1 MIRIKPNI
9 AVVSTLLLL
18 TSIPIT
24 TQADLPALTDKCLE
38 CHGTAGNSDRPQIP
52 SIAGFSTNNLLD
64 SLLSYK
70 YGDRKGKSIQTP
82 HLGKTDMNRVTQSL
96 RPEEIKALGE
106 FFAKQPFRPATQK
119 YDADLAALGARIHE
133 EKCEECHHDGGAF
146 PEDDTGIIA
155 GQWKPYLERQFE
167 LFIANARPTTKKM
180 ARRFNTLDESD
191 RRALVEFYASRQQ
204 IN

>member
-1 MIRIKPNI
+1 M
-9 AVVSTLLLL
+9 A
-18 TSIPIT
+18 SIPIT

-38 CHGTAGNSDRPQIP
+38 CHGTAGNSDPPPRFP
-52 SIAGFSTNNLLD
+52 SIAGFSTDNLLELPA
-64 SLLSYK
+64 LLQSMAT
-70 YGDRKGKSIQTP
+70 GRERAFQTP